1 MNNRKVSIL
10 SLVLV
15 LGALIQPTALFA
27 NEEAADEEDE
37 FALAYEDKLAACS
50 GCHGEDGKT
59 PLAPEYPRLAGQH
72 ASYLEYAL
80 KAYAS
85 GRRTNM
91 IMASQIQ
98 ALEISD
104 KDIKRLAAHFASMPG
119 LRPLNIVAE

>member
-1 MNNRKVSIL
+1 MNNRTFPLL
-10 SLVLV
+10 SLLII
-15 LGALIQPTALFA
+15 LGTFLNPTASMA
-27 NEEAADEEDE
+27 TEAEEEDE
-37 FALAYEDKLAACS
+37 FALAYEDKLAACA

-72 ASYLEYAL
+72 ESYLEYAL

-85 GRRTNM
+85 GRRANV

-104 KDIKRLAAHFASMPG
+104 KDIKRLAAHFAALPG